1 MQTNYQQNQT
11 ETFYVKRRWSYY
23 LKKNNAN
30 KDKEIL
36 INYFQLK
43 EIKEMTVK

>member
-1 MQTNYQQNQT
+1 MVLL
-11 ETFYVKRRWSYY
+11 F
-23 LKKNNAN
+23 KKNNAN